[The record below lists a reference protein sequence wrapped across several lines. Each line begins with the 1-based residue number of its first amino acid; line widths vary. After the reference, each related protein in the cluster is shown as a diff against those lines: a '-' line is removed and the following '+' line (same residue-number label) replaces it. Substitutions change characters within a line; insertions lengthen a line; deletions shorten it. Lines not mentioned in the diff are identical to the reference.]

1 MSVEAAGD
9 QSVTAPQPP
18 AVVAPEAP
26 QLVDPSEHQ
35 RLLKKLELV
44 QQDKATAGEK
54 NQQLNERLKD
64 LERQLQQRN
73 QQQLQDQGEYKALW
87 EEAKQTIA
95 ARDERIATLEAE
107 LSSERT
113 ATAQE
118 RLKAA
123 AMAGIS
129 RSGAIAPEQMF
140 ALLQSQLREIEG
152 RPVVLAGGAEQPLD
166 AYLSNLKAPGSG
178 YEHHFSST
186 GARGMG
192 STATTSVA
200 PGMSNPYK
208 TGNLT
213 ERIALEAENPDLAKA
228 LKAEAQRG

>member
-1 MSVEAAGD
+1 MPVEATGD
-9 QSVTAPQPP
+9 QSVTDPQSPV
-18 AVVAPEAP
+18 AVAPEAP
-26 QLVDPSEHQ
+26 QTVDLLEYQ
-35 RLLKKLELV
+35 RVLKKLELV
-44 QQDKATAGEK
+44 QADKAAAGEK

-64 LERQLQQRN
+64 IERQLQQRN

-95 ARDERIATLEAE
+95 AREEHITALEAE

-118 RLKAA
+118 RLKAS
-123 AMAGIS
+123 AMASIS
-129 RSGAIAPEQMF
+129 RSGAIAPDQMY
-140 ALLQSQLREIEG
+140 ALLHSQLRDVEG

-166 AYLSNLKAPGSG
+166 AYLGNLRAPGSG

-213 ERIALEAENPDLAKA
+213 ERIRLETENPELAKA
-228 LKAEAQRG
+228 LMAEAQRG

>member
-1 MSVEAAGD
+1 MPVEATGD
-9 QSVTAPQPP
+9 QSVTDPQSPV
-18 AVVAPEAP
+18 AVAPEAP
-26 QLVDPSEHQ
+26 QTVDLLEYQ
-35 RLLKKLELV
+35 RVLKKLELV
-44 QQDKATAGEK
+44 QADKAAAGEK

-64 LERQLQQRN
+64 IERQLQQRN

-95 ARDERIATLEAE
+95 AREERITALEAE
-107 LSSERT
+107 LASERT

-118 RLKAA
+118 RLKAS
-123 AMAGIS
+123 AMASIS
-129 RSGAIAPEQMF
+129 RSGAIAPDQMY
-140 ALLQSQLREIEG
+140 ALLHSQLRDVEG

-166 AYLSNLKAPGSG
+166 AYLGNLRAPGSG

-213 ERIALEAENPDLAKA
+213 ERIRLEAENPELAKA
-228 LKAEAQRG
+228 LMAEAQRG

>member
-9 QSVTAPQPP
+9 QSVTAPQSS
-18 AVVAPEAP
+18 VEIAPEAS
-26 QLVDPSEHQ
+26 QSVDLSEYQ
-35 RLLKKLELV
+35 RVLKKLELV
-44 QQDKATAGEK
+44 QADKAAAGEK

-64 LERQLQQRN
+64 IERQLQQRN
-73 QQQLQDQGEYKALW
+73 QQQLQDQGEFKTLW

-95 ARDERIATLEAE
+95 ARDERIAALEVE
-107 LSSERT
+107 LSSERS

-123 AMAGIS
+123 AMASIS

-140 ALLQSQLREIEG
+140 ALLHPQLRDNEG

-166 AYLSNLKAPGSG
+166 AYLGNLKAPGSG
-178 YEHHFSST
+178 FEHHFSST

-192 STATTSVA
+192 STANTSAA

-213 ERIALEAENPDLAKA
+213 ERIALEVENPELAKL

>member
-9 QSVTAPQPP
+9 QSVTALQPP

-44 QQDKATAGEK
+44 QQDKAAAGEK

-95 ARDERIATLEAE
+95 ARDERIAALEAE